1 MRGATDGARS
11 FAGKG
16 GAAVEAVGLVRRH
29 RRGVTVVE
37 ALRGVSLTIGEG
49 ELVAVTG
56 PSGSGKSTLLHVL
69 GGLDV
74 PDEGRV
80 VIAGHTLGALSD
92 DALTVFRRRRIG
104 VVFQAYNLLPALS
117 AEENVA
123 LPLLLDGVSRRAI
136 DARVADALRAVGML
150 ARRSHRP
157 AELSGGEQ
165 QRIAVARALVVESA
179 LILADEPTGSLDSR
193 TAADV
198 LDLLREAARDRGRTI
213 LMVTH
218 DRDAA
223 AVADRELRMVDGAL
237 TAAHGHDLSHA
248 NGTATWTPGAR

>member
-1 MRGATDGARS
+1 MGATDERRS
-11 FAGKG
+11 FATG
-16 GAAVEAVGLVRRH
+16 GAAIEVFGLVRSH
-29 RRGVTVVE
+29 RRGAHVVP
-37 ALRGVSLTIGEG
+37 ALRGVSLTIEEG

-56 PSGSGKSTLLHVL
+56 PSGSGKSTLLHLL

-80 VIAGHTLGALSD
+80 VIAGQTLGTLSD

-104 VVFQAYNLLPALS
+104 VVFQAYNLLPTLTA
-117 AEENVA
+117 AENVA
-123 LPLLLDGVSRRAI
+123 LPLLLDDVPRRAI
-136 DARVADALRAVGML
+136 DARVAEALQAVGML

-165 QRIAVARALVVESA
+165 QRIAVARALVVEPA

-193 TAADV
+193 TAAEV
-198 LDLLREAARDRGRTI
+198 LELFRDAARARGRTI

-223 AVADRELRMVDGAL
+223 AVADRELHMVDGAL
-237 TAAHGHDLSHA
+237 TNGHRHYAPHA
-248 NGTATWTPGAR
+248 NGVAAWTPGGC

>member
-1 MRGATDGARS
+1 MRGAREDGRS
-11 FAGKG
+11 FAAN
-16 GAAVEAVGLVRRH
+16 GAAVEGVDLVRGHRH
-29 RRGVTVVE
+29 GAHVVP
-37 ALRGVSLTIGEG
+37 ALRGVSLRIAEG

-104 VVFQAYNLLPALS
+104 VVFQAYNLLPTLTA
-117 AEENVA
+117 AENVA
-123 LPLLLDGVSRRAI
+123 LPLLLDDVPRRAI
-136 DARVADALRAVGML
+136 DARVAEALKAVGML

-165 QRIAVARALVVESA
+165 QRIAVARALVVEPA

-193 TAADV
+193 TAAEV
-198 LDLLREAARDRGRTI
+198 LDLFREAARARGRTI

-223 AVADRELRMVDGAL
+223 AVADRELHMVDGSL
-237 TAAHGHDLSHA
+237 TNGHRRHVSHA
-248 NGTATWTPGAR
+248 NGVATCAPGAC

>member
-1 MRGATDGARS
+1 MGATDERRS
-11 FAGKG
+11 CATG
-16 GAAVEAVGLVRRH
+16 GAAIEVVGLVRSH
-29 RRGVTVVE
+29 RRGAHVVP
-37 ALRGVSLTIGEG
+37 ALRGVSLTIEEG

-56 PSGSGKSTLLHVL
+56 PSGSGKSTLLHLL

-80 VIAGHTLGALSD
+80 VIAGQALGTLSD

-104 VVFQAYNLLPALS
+104 VVFQAYNLLPTLTA
-117 AEENVA
+117 AENVA
-123 LPLLLDGVSRRAI
+123 LPLLLDDVPRRAI
-136 DARVADALRAVGML
+136 DARVAEALQAVGML

-157 AELSGGEQ
+157 VELSGGEQ
-165 QRIAVARALVVESA
+165 QRIAVARALVVEPA

-193 TAADV
+193 TAAEV
-198 LDLLREAARDRGRTI
+198 LDLFRDAARARGRTI

-223 AVADRELRMVDGAL
+223 AVADRELHMVDGAL
-237 TAAHGHDLSHA
+237 TNGHRHDAPHA
-248 NGTATWTPGAR
+248 NGVAAWTPGAC

>member
-1 MRGATDGARS
+1 MRGAKEGRRS
-11 FAGKG
+11 SATG
-16 GAAVEAVGLVRRH
+16 GAAVQVFGLVRGHRH
-29 RRGVTVVE
+29 GAHVVP
-37 ALRGVSLTIGEG
+37 ALRGVSLTIAAG

-56 PSGSGKSTLLHVL
+56 PSGSGKSTLLHLL

-74 PDEGRV
+74 PDAGRV
-80 VIAGHTLGALSD
+80 VIAGQTLGALSD
-92 DALTVFRRRRIG
+92 DDLTVFRRRRIG
-104 VVFQAYNLLPALS
+104 VVFQAYNLLPTLT

-123 LPLLLDGVSRRAI
+123 LPLLLDGVSRRAS
-136 DARVADALRAVGML
+136 DPRVAEALKAVGML

-165 QRIAVARALVVESA
+165 QRIAVARALVVEPA

-198 LDLLREAARDRGRTI
+198 LDLLREAARARGRTI

-237 TAAHGHDLSHA
+237 TAGHGHDRSHA
-248 NGTATWTPGAR
+248 NGVATWAPGAC